1 MPFATLQGATTMEV
15 YECDIDYAFGAYP
28 NFITALW
35 VTNESQNPS
44 GCAAWGLLGSD
55 PNYKGALSNVLNY

>member
-1 MPFATLQGATTMEV
+1 MEV